1 MQIDITASG
10 GSFENVGDSTPVL
23 LSLLADVERLTVE
36 MCFSMRSANSSEM
49 RTLLPARSATPI

>member
-23 LSLLADVERLTVE
+23 LSLLADVERLTVVGDV
-36 MCFSMRSANSSEM
+36 
-49 RTLLPARSATPI
+49 LLDAKR